1 MFKEIGQ
8 ATAEVSKDVL
18 SPPAQEL
25 GRVLGDMV
33 TVSFGWLEKIKIKQE
48 HNIKLF
54 KEELQNGLNKIAP
67 GNLVLPP
74 LHIVGPAIE
83 ASKYYIESTE
93 LRQLFINLL
102 LSSSDKTKQS
112 NVHPSFIEIIKQMSP
127 DDAECFRYLSEF
139 KGSIGAC
146 TLHLFEE
153 KYGDSFKPLRY
164 ILDFPGLDAENFVH
178 YMTIANNLTRL
189 GLIECL
195 DNSVSYDKESCANL
209 RSIDFES
216 VLKEDFGENVTVEFH
231 EAFWNFTA
239 LGLAFQNTVI
249 VGISE

>member
-8 ATAEVSKDVL
+8 AAAEVSKDVL

-54 KEELQNGLNKIAP
+54 KEELQTGLGKIKP
-67 GNLVLPP
+67 GNLIQPP
-74 LHIVGPAIE
+74 LYIVGPAIE

-102 LSSSDKTKQS
+102 LSASDKTKQS
-112 NVHPSFIEIIKQMSP
+112 IVHPSFIEIIKQMSP
-127 DDAECFRYLSEF
+127 DDAQCFRYLSEF
-139 KGSIGAC
+139 KSNIGVC
-146 TLHLFEE
+146 TLRLYEE
-153 KYGDSFKPLRY
+153 GNNDFYRPIRY
-164 ILDFPGLDAENFVH
+164 IFDFPGLDAENFVQ

-189 GLIECL
+189 GLIECS
-195 DNSVSYDKESCANL
+195 DDTTSDKEESYTNL
-209 RSIDFES
+209 KSIDFES
-216 VLKEDFGENVTVEFH
+216 VLKGDFGENVTVEFH

-239 LGLAFQNTVI
+239 LGFAFQTAVI
-249 VGISE
+249 EGLSE